1 MRKDRFV
8 LDANVW
14 VSYLIGRQEEVLLRI
29 IAEHRI
35 AIFSCEELVTEVI
48 RVVAYPHLAKYAVDT
63 RYAARF
69 LRENTIP
76 FTLSR
81 PIKRYVPA
89 DSDDDY
95 LVALALQTNSGFI
108 TSGDSHILEEKA
120 NLEKK
125 FKRLSI
131 ITKAEFER
139 MFA

>member
-14 VSYLIGRQEEVLLRI
+14 VSYLIGRQEETLLRI

-35 AIFSCEELVTEVI
+35 AIFSCEELMTEVT
-48 RVVAYPHLAKYAVDT
+48 RVIAYPHLAKYGVNT

-69 LRENTIP
+69 LRDNTIP
-76 FTLSR
+76 FKLTP
-81 PIKRYVPA
+81 PIKRYIPA

-95 LVALALQTNSGFI
+95 VVALALQTNSGFI
-108 TSGDSHILEEKA
+108 TSGDSHILQEKEH
-120 NLEKK
+120 LERR

-131 ITKAEFER
+131 ITKGEFEQ
-139 MFA
+139 MFG

>member
-35 AIFSCEELVTEVI
+35 AIFSCEELMSEVT

-63 RYAARF
+63 RYAVRF

-76 FTLSR
+76 FALSR

-95 LVALALQTNSGFI
+95 VVALALQTNSGFI

-120 NLEKK
+120 NLERK

-139 MFA
+139 MFV